1 MTSTQPYIGITGF
14 VSDGDIACAAE
25 CAETVRAV
33 VPSHRFMAGVLV
45 SWRGLAGIQHAS
57 RRYPRLDAVDGIL
70 RKLLHAGCW
79 PVVHYNTSNNSAEM
93 RRELERLVEKLPAM
107 FGLQLNVVR
116 PDPDEVAAF
125 AVQHPEVEVI
135 LQVNTS
141 SLGTGPSAITPGEY
155 LARYSGVRHAL
166 LDASGGT
173 GRRIVPESIAA
184 TIRATH
190 DVAVDRGV
198 RLGFAGGLGPDCGT
212 DLAHVRRE
220 LEYFHIGLEQLSV
233 DAESG
238 VRSPTSSPDAIPGEK
253 HQDDLDCAKA
263 REYALEAASMV
274 MRG

>member
-1 MTSTQPYIGITGF
+1 MIPPQPYIGITGF
-14 VSDGDIACAAE
+14 VSDDDILCAAE

-33 VPSHRFMAGVLV
+33 VPSHRLMAGVLV
-45 SWRGLAGIQHAS
+45 SWRGLAGIQHTS
-57 RRYPRLDAVDGIL
+57 RRYPRIETVDGIL

-79 PVVHYNTSNNSAEM
+79 PVVHYNTSNNGAEM
-93 RRELERLVEKLPAM
+93 RRELERLAEKLPAM

-116 PDPDEVAAF
+116 PDPAEVASF
-125 AVQHPEVEVI
+125 AAQHPEVEVI

-141 SLGTGPSAITPGEY
+141 SLGVGPAAISPGEY
-155 LARYSGVRHAL
+155 IARYDGIRHAL

-173 GRRIVPESIAA
+173 GKRIVPEGVAA
-184 TIRATH
+184 TIRSTF

-212 DLAHVRRE
+212 ALAHVRRE

-238 VRSPTSSPDAIPGEK
+238 VRSPAAASLAIPGEK
-253 HQDDLDCAKA
+253 HQDDLDRAKA
-263 REYALEAASMV
+263 REYTLDAASIV